1 MGAAQK
7 TACRSRGRARRR
19 CCKTSTPRRLSA
31 NRQRREGYISH
42 CSCYIA
48 TAMPAPCTASIHNI
62 IPSSQTSAQPTNGL
76 FRAMMP
82 LTTTS
87 VKTVHRSKD
96 ELVPHVSGRVR
107 AAQAEVA
114 ALVYYPRVSYVRR
127 SFRAAGARVSRLI
140 GKVNVPR
147 PTTAATSPYRWA
159 GEVLPRQR
167 GGSRLTTSGFRQL
180 TKPFWCCR
188 PPRPQ
193 EVHLAIKIGIM
204 NFGL

>member
-1 MGAAQK
+1 MSAAQK

-48 TAMPAPCTASIHNI
+48 TAMPASCTASVHNV
-62 IPSSQTSAQPTNGL
+62 IPSSQTSAHPTNGL
-76 FRAMMP
+76 FQAMMP
-82 LTTTS
+82 LSTTS

-147 PTTAATSPYRWA
+147 PTTAATSPLHSQTPY
-159 GEVLPRQR
+159 
-167 GGSRLTTSGFRQL
+167 
-180 TKPFWCCR
+180 
-188 PPRPQ
+188 
-193 EVHLAIKIGIM
+193 I
-204 NFGL
+204 

>member
-1 MGAAQK
+1 
-7 TACRSRGRARRR
+7 
-19 CCKTSTPRRLSA
+19 
-31 NRQRREGYISH
+31 
-42 CSCYIA
+42 
-48 TAMPAPCTASIHNI
+48 
-62 IPSSQTSAQPTNGL
+62 
-76 FRAMMP
+76 MMP

-147 PTTAATSPYRWA
+147 PFTAATSHVIVLCRAGLASLAFA
-159 GEVLPRQR
+159 GEPGRERAL
-167 GGSRLTTSGFRQL
+167 L
-180 TKPFWCCR
+180 
-188 PPRPQ
+188 
-193 EVHLAIKIGIM
+193 
-204 NFGL
+204 